1 MAITSRTRLV
11 RTGDPLTLDSEE
23 NQGNYA
29 IGWQGDF
36 RIEGELLEYE
46 DNDALDKVTIH
57 GYATS
62 LLRRMMEKLGHLK
75 P

>member
-1 MAITSRTRLV
+1 LV
-11 RTGDPLTLDSEE
+11 RTGDLLALDDEG

-36 RIEGELLEYE
+36 RIDGELLEYE
-46 DNDALDKVTIH
+46 DNDARDKVTIH

-62 LLRRMMEKLGHLK
+62 LLRRMMEKLDHLK